1 MKQKNEQKLF
11 LSVLSSATKC
21 VSRWPSWRRSDETKD
36 ELKKRDITTH
46 AHGCIVKSVRR
57 TQEAKMKEPNAVI
70 VEQWERLKVLV
81 ASIEDDV
88 LKNAKGNSSAGVR
101 ARKGLRVLKKE
112 AHDLVQLTVSEAKK
126 AAATE

>member
-1 MKQKNEQKLF
+1 
-11 LSVLSSATKC
+11 
-21 VSRWPSWRRSDETKD
+21 
-36 ELKKRDITTH
+36 
-46 AHGCIVKSVRR
+46 
-57 TQEAKMKEPNAVI
+57 MKEPNAVI

-126 AAATE
+126 TAAVSE